1 MATTLGMIAIVIDEY
16 DDAID
21 HYVNDLGFTLIE
33 DTELSPEKRWVVIA
47 PSSAGAQILLAKAS
61 NAQQQAAIGNSTGGR
76 VGFFLYTDNFSETY
90 EQYLAKG
97 IDFTET
103 PRNESFG
110 QVAVFKDK
118 YSNKWDLIER
128 SFT

>member
-76 VGFFLYTDNFSETY
+76 VGFFLYTDNFNETY
-90 EQYLAKG
+90 EQYLSKG
-97 IDFTET
+97 IEFTET
-103 PRNESFG
+103 PRKESFG
-110 QVAVFKDK
+110 QVVVFKDK